1 MKFDDLCNKILNEDE
16 SLDIWHKAQMDKEA
30 KGNDFMDMIKSMPT
44 DQLTSLYIE
53 DLSTMYTGGLFDR
66 HEQEKAKQLINLIK
80 QELLSRGESE
90 EKLNTI
96 EDDIKEEI
104 IAAEGGDNY

>member
-1 MKFDDLCNKILNEDE
+1 MKFDKLFEEVMGSAEKDLV
-16 SLDIWHKAQMDKEA
+16 
-30 KGNDFMDMIKSMPT
+30 DMIKSMPT
-44 DQLTSLYIE
+44 DQLIGLYIE
-53 DLSTMYTGGLFDR
+53 DLYALYTGGLFDR
-66 HEQEKAKQLINLIK
+66 HDSDRAKQQINLIK

-104 IAAEGGDNY
+104 IADEEGFEER